1 MRPLADM
8 APQERA
14 QCLGMWC
21 YIFDREGEPPIG
33 EGIIAGY
40 KESDDGRTLAVIDH
54 PHPDAGKWGH
64 ELNKVSS
71 RPDLPR
77 AWQADGR
84 PPAGEWEYR
93 PEQLETWGEWKPIAV
108 TTNKAEAES
117 WTTTKQFKDATTRVM
132 KRRIGQW
139 EEA

>member
-1 MRPLADM
+1 MRTLADM
-8 APQERA
+8 TPQERA
-14 QCLGMWC
+14 ECVGMW
-21 YIFDREGEPPIG
+21 GQH
-33 EGIIAGY
+33 
-40 KESDDGRTLAVIDH
+40 RTLGLVIISTTD
-54 PHPDAGKWGH
+54 GIQ
-64 ELNKVSS
+64 S
-71 RPDLPR
+71 RGINVEIVRFLHDDRPIITWEPTNSIIPRDDLPR
-77 AWQADGR
+77 AWQADGQ

-108 TTNKAEAES
+108 TTNKDEAES